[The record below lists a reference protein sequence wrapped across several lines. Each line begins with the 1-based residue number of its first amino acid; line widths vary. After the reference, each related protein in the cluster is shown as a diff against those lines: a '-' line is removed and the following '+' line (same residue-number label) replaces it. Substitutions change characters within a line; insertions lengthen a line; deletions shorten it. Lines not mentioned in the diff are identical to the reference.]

1 MKTLILASLAVM
13 PAHSATLLWSEN
25 FESFD
30 AGVSNLEQ
38 QSNNDWLTDPVATPA
53 IAVVENSEL
62 SPLFTSFGG
71 KSLAIGGVPTD
82 GTEAE
87 LGVAYALSPEAS
99 GFDPA
104 TSAPETELSFS
115 VALVLNT
122 GTGGSLVD
130 DFRFSFTD
138 LNNIPLATLLLRQ
151 SAEAGFATVIRS
163 NMAAVD
169 GVFDTLAQIPLN
181 TAFTMNLVMSPL
193 LNKWSGSLTTGSVSI
208 SMFSDVDMT
217 QNQGPPEPESTIGS
231 FTIDWIKGGDEWG
244 SNYLVADNFLLQS
257 QTPIPEPGVP
267 LMISGLAVA
276 SLLLR
281 RRN

>member
-38 QSNNDWLTDPVATPA
+38 QSNGAWLTDPVETSA
-53 IAVVENSEL
+53 IAVVLNDQL
-62 SPLFTSFGG
+62 PTSFGG

-122 GTGGSLVD
+122 GTSAGGTLVD

-138 LNNIPLATLLLRQ
+138 LNNVPLATLLLKQ

-163 NMAAVD
+163 NMAEVG
-169 GVFDTLAQIPLN
+169 GVFDTLARIPLN
-181 TAFTMNLVMSPL
+181 QAFTMNLVMSPL

>member
-13 PAHSATLLWSEN
+13 PAHSATLWSEN

-38 QSNNDWLTDPVATPA
+38 QSNGAWLTDPVETSA
-53 IAVVENSEL
+53 IAVVLNDQL
-62 SPLFTSFGG
+62 PTSFGG

-122 GTGGSLVD
+122 GTSAGGTLVD

-138 LNNIPLATLLLRQ
+138 LNNVPLATLLLKQ

-163 NMAAVD
+163 NMAEVG
-169 GVFDTLAQIPLN
+169 GVFDTLARIPLN
-181 TAFTMNLVMSPL
+181 QAFTMNLVMSPL
-193 LNKWSGSLTTGSVSI
+193 LNKWSGSLTTDSGPV
-208 SMFSDVDMT
+208 SMFSNVDMT
-217 QNQGPPEPESTIGS
+217 RNEGPPVPNSTIGS
-231 FTIDWIKGGDEWG
+231 FSIDWLKGGDEWG